1 MCVGLGVSVGGC
13 EQVWSDMVKGEQVW
27 ISETDHGDGWYGYW
41 VGGGMCAGPGV
52 GVSGCGCLHR
62 LVTPQII

>member
-27 ISETDHGDGWYGYW
+27 ISETDHGDG
-41 VGGGMCAGPGV
+41 
-52 GVSGCGCLHR
+52 
-62 LVTPQII
+62 